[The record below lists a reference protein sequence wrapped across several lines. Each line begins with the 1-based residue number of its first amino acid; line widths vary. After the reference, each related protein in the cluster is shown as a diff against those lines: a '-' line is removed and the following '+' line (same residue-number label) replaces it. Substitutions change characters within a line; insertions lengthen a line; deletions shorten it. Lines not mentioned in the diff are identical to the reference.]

1 MKQMPS
7 KFAVRGALAL
17 IGSGALLLGAVE
29 AQDAMRM
36 YYVNDPVGRNVVSIM
51 SDGQL
56 ETMLTRTSN
65 IKADIAIDSA
75 NVLNNPRA
83 SFEID
88 MSSLDT
94 GIALRNEHLR
104 SPEWLDTTKYPTA
117 TFVLTRVIAPKG
129 RVPLQQGKKMNGEVE
144 GDLTVHGVTKKVRAN
159 LMIET
164 IAQSDA
170 TKERLPG
177 NLMHIRAQF
186 PLVLKD
192 FQINVPPP
200 AQLKIAPT
208 QQVMVDVYSA
218 TGSEKPALLGA
229 TTLQANAKKT
239 PAMKPQ
245 KTKKP
250 APAKKP
256 KKETKMNE
264 LKIEDEKIGDG
275 PEAKAGK
282 QVTVHYVGTLTD
294 GTKFDASTDRNEP
307 FTFTLGAGQVIKGWD
322 QGVAGMR
329 VGGKRKLTIPPNLG
343 YGAQGAG
350 NVIPPNATLIFEVQL
365 LGVK

>member
-1 MKQMPS
+1 MKQMNRTN
-7 KFAVRGALAL
+7 KLVARGALAV

-36 YYVNDPVGRNVVSIM
+36 YYVNDPIGRNVVSIM
-51 SDGQL
+51 SEAQL

-65 IKADIAIDSA
+65 IKADIAIDST

-83 SFEID
+83 SFQID
-88 MSSLDT
+88 MNSLET
-94 GIALRNEHLR
+94 GIAARDEHMR
-104 SPEWLDTTKYPTA
+104 SAEWLDTAKYPMA
-117 TFVLTRVIAPKG
+117 TFVLTKVITPKG
-129 RVPLQQGKKMNGEVE
+129 RVPLQQGKKMDGVVE

-164 IAQSDA
+164 IAASDA
-170 TKERLPG
+170 TKDRLPG

-192 FQINVPPP
+192 FAINVPAP

-218 TGSEKPALLGA
+218 TGSDKPEMMKMASA
-229 TTLQANAKKT
+229 T
-239 PAMKPQ
+239 PQ
-245 KTKKP
+245 KTNGDN
-250 APAKKP
+250 
-256 KKETKMNE
+256 MNE
-264 LKIEDEKIGDG
+264 LKIEDLKVGDG
-275 PEAKAGK
+275 AEAKAG
-282 QVTVHYVGTLTD
+282 QTVTVHYVGTLTD

-307 FTFTLGAGQVIKGWD
+307 FTFKLGAGQVIKGWD
-322 QGVAGMR
+322 EGVAGMK
-329 VGGKRKLTIPPNLG
+329 VGGKRRLTIPPSMG
-343 YGAQGAG
+343 YGARGAG
-350 NVIPPNATLIFEVQL
+350 GVIPPNATLMFDVEL